1 MDTVLD
7 VVVKDLKLLLG
18 ATLLIWAVAVALVKM
33 GKVDMVVLMDL
44 AAVVVVLMLVVEHQL
59 VVVDLLVVVEPL
71 LVLVEELVVV
81 LLVDIHITKET
92 VVAVVDQVI
101 MVAVE
106 AAVKILVTTAL

>member
-18 ATLLIWAVAVALVKM
+18 ATLLRWAVAVALVKM

-59 VVVDLLVVVEPL
+59 VVVDLLVVVGGGL
-71 LVLVEELVVV
+71 MQG
-81 LLVDIHITKET
+81 D
-92 VVAVVDQVI
+92 
-101 MVAVE
+101 
-106 AAVKILVTTAL
+106 